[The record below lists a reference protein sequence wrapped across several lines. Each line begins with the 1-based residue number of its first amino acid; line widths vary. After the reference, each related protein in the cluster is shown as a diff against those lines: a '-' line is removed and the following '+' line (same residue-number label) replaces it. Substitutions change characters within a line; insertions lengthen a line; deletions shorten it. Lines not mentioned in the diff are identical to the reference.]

1 MAVYRLYGYPQSGS
15 AAVELALVAGGIA
28 HEVVVLDPEAGDLS
42 SPAFLTIN
50 PRGQVPALCLPDGS
64 VVTEL
69 PAILTHLA
77 DANPESGLAPL
88 AGTSKRAQHDR
99 WLAFTHANIYE
110 GVLRMFYS
118 ERYTTDPSGVPGIR
132 AAAESYVLR
141 HLGMLDDAVG
151 KGPFLLGP
159 SPMGVDFLIWV
170 VLSWLDRDKVAT
182 CAPRLLV
189 LADAVTTDSCLSE
202 VAARNL

>member
-42 SPAFLTIN
+42 SPAFLAIN

-77 DANPESGLAPL
+77 DANPESGLAPP
-88 AGTSKRAQHDR
+88 AGTSARAQHDR

-110 GVLRMFYS
+110 GVLRMFYTG
-118 ERYTTDPSGVPGIR
+118 RYTTDPAGIPGIE
-132 AAAESYVLR
+132 AAAEAYVLR
-141 HLGMLDDAVG
+141 HLGMLDAVVRQ
-151 KGPFLLGP
+151 GPYLLGP
-159 SPMGVDFLIWV
+159 APMGVDFLIWV
-170 VLSWLDRDKVAT
+170 VLSWLDREKVERS
-182 CAPRLLV
+182 APRLLA
-189 LADAVTTDSCLSE
+189 LADAVTADSRLSE

>member
-1 MAVYRLYGYPQSGS
+1 MPYRLYGYPQSGS

-28 HEVVVLDPEAGDLS
+28 HQVVVLDPQSGDLS
-42 SPAFLTIN
+42 GPAFLAIN

-77 DANPESGLAPL
+77 DAHPGSGLAPPP
-88 AGTSKRAQHDR
+88 GTSERAQHDR
-99 WLAFTHANIYE
+99 WLAFAHANIYE
-110 GVLRMFYS
+110 GVLRMFYT

-141 HLGMLDDAVG
+141 HLEMLDDAVG
-151 KGPFLLGP
+151 EGPFLLGP
-159 SPMGVDFLIWV
+159 APMGVDYLIWV
-170 VLSWLDRDKVAT
+170 VLSWLHRDKVAS

-189 LADAVTTDSCLSE
+189 LADAVTSDNRLFE